1 MTQRTWREKSDW
13 ERRMRVKFEVEEL
26 ERCEDEQRK
35 ERDDWTKMGLGGETW
50 GQRRG
55 SLRGRERRVR
65 RLGFGRQK
73 GVKMSFRESNGEEFD
88 QVKVALI
95 PVFEQSARAR

>member
-13 ERRMRVKFEVEEL
+13 KRRMRVKFEVEEL
-26 ERCEDEQRK
+26 EKCEEEQRK

-55 SLRGRERRVR
+55 RLRGKGRRVR
-65 RLGFGRQK
+65 GLGFGRQK
-73 GVKMSFRESNGEEFD
+73 GGKDEFQGEERGG
-88 QVKVALI
+88 VR
-95 PVFEQSARAR
+95 PG